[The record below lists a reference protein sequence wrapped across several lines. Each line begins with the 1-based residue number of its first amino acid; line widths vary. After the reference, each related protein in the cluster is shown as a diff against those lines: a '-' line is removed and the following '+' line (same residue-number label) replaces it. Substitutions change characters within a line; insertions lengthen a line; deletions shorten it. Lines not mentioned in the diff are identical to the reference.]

1 MGRPITVDI
10 IGTDELSGSERAL
23 WLAWIDADPAYESPF
38 FHPDFMAIAGQ
49 VAPGAKLAV
58 LHQGGRVVGFLPHQR
73 RGGAAQP
80 LAAPLNDY
88 HGVIAA
94 PGLSI
99 ALDAA
104 PDLLEARSFT
114 ATGWAG
120 PARDGGQVTQA
131 RTLLADVS
139 EGWDAYYAARKAAF
153 PKFLK
158 DKERARRSLERDLGP
173 VRTQTATTDLSHFD
187 RLIALKQDQY
197 RRSRRHDIFDCGWTV
212 ELLRTLLTQGGDDFG
227 ARLAV
232 LYAGDRPLA
241 YEVGLRGGGHYH
253 FWVPAYEEEGARYSP
268 GMLLSMDTMKA
279 GSAEGIGLYDFGF
292 EGEAYKKYFCDQT
305 RTVFEGA
312 ALSSGLARTVS
323 EAVAPAGGGGLAP
336 VELVRSIRRRWAV
349 IDACETTML
358 GRVRAL
364 GAAASAMAGRGRNPL
379 STGALLAATLCC
391 L

>member
-1 MGRPITVDI
+1 MDI
-10 IGTDELSGSERAL
+10 IGADALTPSERAL
-23 WLAWIDADPAYESPF
+23 WLEWIAADPVYESPF
-38 FHPDFMAIAGQ
+38 FHPDFTAIAGQ
-49 VAPGAKLAV
+49 VAPGARLAV
-58 LHQGGRVVGFLPHQR
+58 LHQGGKVVGFLPHQR

-94 PGLSI
+94 PGQQI
-99 ALDAA
+99 GLDAA

-120 PARDGGQVTQA
+120 PARAGGPVTRA

-139 EGWDAYYAARKAAF
+139 AGWDTYYAARKAAF

-173 VRTQTATTDLSHFD
+173 VRVETTSSDLSHFD

-212 ELLRTLLTQGGDDFG
+212 ELLRALMTQAAPTFG

-232 LYAGDRPLA
+232 LYAGDRPMA
-241 YEVGLRGGGHYH
+241 YELGLRGGGHYH

-279 GSAEGIGLYDFGF
+279 GAAEGVSLYDFGF
-292 EGEAYKKYFCDQT
+292 EGEAYKKYFCDLT
-305 RTVFEGA
+305 RTVFEGP
-312 ALSSGLARTVS
+312 ALSSGLSAGLARTMSEVVS
-323 EAVAPAGGGGLAP
+323 PDGGRGLVPAALAQS
-336 VELVRSIRRRWAV
+336 VRRRWAV
-349 IDACETTML
+349 IDACETTTL